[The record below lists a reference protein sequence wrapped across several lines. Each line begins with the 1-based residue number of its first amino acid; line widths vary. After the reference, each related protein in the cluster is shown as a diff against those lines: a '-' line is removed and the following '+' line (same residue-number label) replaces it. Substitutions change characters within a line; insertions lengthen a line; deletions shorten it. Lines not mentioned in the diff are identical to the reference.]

1 MIASMTL
8 AEIQAKYADV
18 HTPEEVAQF
27 QENMTNSKKWKVA
40 KGEWTWD
47 GLTHVQLRG
56 RALQYHPGLDM
67 LELYKE
73 HPYKTALR
81 LVPKEENLEESG
93 DEDSEADSDL
103 EEDDDAEAD
112 YDDQIKEA
120 VKQYTALKKRLEP
133 PSAATSAPKKSKKAA
148 AAAVGADGEPVPKK
162 PVGRPS
168 TKGTTW
174 EQFINMNRVKGGHMT
189 PVKYVKY
196 CQDTVDDDGNKRD
209 PLLPVMFKKLADL
222 SPYWMQID
230 YSKVNNNISWQ
241 VVPEQDPPFTPDE
254 GEGDLWY

>member
-8 AEIQAKYADV
+8 AEIKTKYADV
-18 HTPEEVAQF
+18 HTPEEVAEF
-27 QENMTNSKKWKVA
+27 KENMTNSKKWKVT

-81 LVPKEENLEESG
+81 LVPKEENLEDSG
-93 DEDSEADSDL
+93 DEESEANSDL
-103 EEDDDAEAD
+103 EEDDDVEAD

-133 PSAATSAPKKSKKAA
+133 PSAATIFKVFEFDKGFHCERFIAQNGYCPIIKKTF
-148 AAAVGADGEPVPKK
+148 P
-162 PVGRPS
+162 
-168 TKGTTW
+168 
-174 EQFINMNRVKGGHMT
+174 
-189 PVKYVKY
+189 
-196 CQDTVDDDGNKRD
+196 
-209 PLLPVMFKKLADL
+209 
-222 SPYWMQID
+222 
-230 YSKVNNNISWQ
+230 ISIRSLH
-241 VVPEQDPPFTPDE
+241 F
-254 GEGDLWY
+254 L

>member
-81 LVPKEENLEESG
+81 LVPKEENLEDSG

-120 VKQYTALKKRLEP
+120 VKQYTALKKRMEP

-148 AAAVGADGEPVPKK
+148 AAVDAVV
-162 PVGRPS
+162 
-168 TKGTTW
+168 
-174 EQFINMNRVKGGHMT
+174 
-189 PVKYVKY
+189 
-196 CQDTVDDDGNKRD
+196 
-209 PLLPVMFKKLADL
+209 
-222 SPYWMQID
+222 
-230 YSKVNNNISWQ
+230 
-241 VVPEQDPPFTPDE
+241 
-254 GEGDLWY
+254 

>member
-81 LVPKEENLEESG
+81 LVPKKENLEDSG
-93 DEDSEADSDL
+93 DEESEADSDL
-103 EEDDDAEAD
+103 EEEDDDEAD
-112 YDDQIKEA
+112 YDDQMKEA
-120 VKQYTALKKRLEP
+120 AKQYTALKKRMEP
-133 PSAATSAPKKSKKAA
+133 PPRLLLRPRSLRRPPLPPSTPTESPSPSGPSAARPPRAPPGTSSK
-148 AAAVGADGEPVPKK
+148 
-162 PVGRPS
+162 
-168 TKGTTW
+168 T
-174 EQFINMNRVKGGHMT
+174 
-189 PVKYVKY
+189 
-196 CQDTVDDDGNKRD
+196 
-209 PLLPVMFKKLADL
+209 
-222 SPYWMQID
+222 
-230 YSKVNNNISWQ
+230 
-241 VVPEQDPPFTPDE
+241 
-254 GEGDLWY
+254 

>member
-8 AEIQAKYADV
+8 AEIQAKYDKV

-81 LVPKEENLEESG
+81 LVYKEEHLEDSGNVRKIFTNLE
-93 DEDSEADSDL
+93 DL
-103 EEDDDAEAD
+103 R
-112 YDDQIKEA
+112 QH
-120 VKQYTALKKRLEP
+120 TLKIGSSLKFDC
-133 PSAATSAPKKSKKAA
+133 SK
-148 AAAVGADGEPVPKK
+148 
-162 PVGRPS
+162 
-168 TKGTTW
+168 
-174 EQFINMNRVKGGHMT
+174 
-189 PVKYVKY
+189 
-196 CQDTVDDDGNKRD
+196 D
-209 PLLPVMFKKLADL
+209 PDVKLAADL
-222 SPYWMQID
+222 LMELGTRCKFGNFFSSIIL
-230 YSKVNNNISWQ
+230 KGI
-241 VVPEQDPPFTPDE
+241 
-254 GEGDLWY
+254 